1 MTAPRR
7 GRDDRGSR
15 PARSRITQERLDKM
29 AELRRQGITFRA
41 IGERVGC
48 SERTARRY
56 AGHVQP
62 DLHLPDAKPRAS
74 ADPRTLRETLVTK
87 FMAALYN
94 DKRLRNLSLEW
105 RPAGEDRW
113 VAVYGG
119 PPSVLFLSEAE
130 RLLRTQLEQLGIHA
144 LRYLAGNLDCQ
155 RRFARETIG
164 WLYWDYVTW
173 HQFSQNLGEG
183 TGEDWRPPRW
193 RTGARVRDDEDLDQ
207 SGPVRDD

>member
-1 MTAPRR
+1 
-7 GRDDRGSR
+7 
-15 PARSRITQERLDKM
+15 M
-29 AELRRQGITFRA
+29 AELRRQGLTFRA

-62 DLHLPDAKPRAS
+62 DLQMPDAKPRAS

-87 FMAALYN
+87 YMTALYN
-94 DKRLRNLSLEW
+94 DKRLRNFSMEW
-105 RPAGEDRW
+105 RPAGEDQW
-113 VAVYGG
+113 VAVNGG

-130 RLLRTQLEQLGIHA
+130 RCLRTQLEQLGVHA
-144 LRYLAGNLDCQ
+144 LRHLAGDLDTQ

-164 WLYWDYVTW
+164 WLYSDYVAW
-173 HQFSQNLGEG
+173 HQFSQNLAGE
-183 TGEDWRPPRW
+183 TGDDWRPPRS
-193 RTGARVRDDEDLDQ
+193 RTGARVRDDDDLDQ